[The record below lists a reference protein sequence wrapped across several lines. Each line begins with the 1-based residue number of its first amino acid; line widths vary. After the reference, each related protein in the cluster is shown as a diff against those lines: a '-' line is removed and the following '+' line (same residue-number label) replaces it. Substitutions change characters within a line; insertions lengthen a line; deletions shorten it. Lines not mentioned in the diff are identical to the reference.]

1 MTSATLDASRP
12 RTAPRHQRPRPST
25 LNTLAG
31 KGLISAVAIP
41 ATAGTAAG
49 ASLLAAGAA
58 DAATIKPAA
67 AVQVGLSAPTA
78 VRAAT
83 STAIVTIGYGSTGS
97 LVKVVQQ
104 RVGGVSVDGVFG
116 PKTLAAVKSF
126 QSGRHLVVD
135 GVVGPLTWKA
145 LGGFPATGGGTSR
158 DGGRT
163 CTVGAT
169 LRYNATGS
177 SVKVL
182 QKALGLQTDGWFG
195 PVTLAAVKSFQSSK
209 ALVADGVVGPVTWK
223 ALGCTPTT
231 TTPPVTT
238 PPPSTPPPTGGTGG
252 GSTPPLNL
260 ARAAMWDRIAWC
272 ESGQRWSLVATNST
286 GTYYGGLMMTHDAWR
301 IGGGLAFSYNANQ
314 SSREEQITV
323 ANSLYAQLGLKPWS
337 CRHAA

>member
-1 MTSATLDASRP
+1 MTSATLEASRK
-12 RTAPRHQRPRPST
+12 RTAPRHQRPRPNT
-25 LNTLAG
+25 LNSLAG

-58 DAATIKPAA
+58 DAATIHPAA
-67 AVQVGLSAPTA
+67 AVQSSLTA
-78 VRAAT
+78 SGVVKAAT
-83 STAIVTIGYGSTGS
+83 TTTVVAVSYGSTGS

-104 RVGGVSVDGVFG
+104 RVGGVTVDGVFG
-116 PKTLAAVKSF
+116 PKTLAAVKAF
-126 QSGRHLVVD
+126 QSGKHLVVD

-145 LGGFPATGGGTSR
+145 LGGFPATGGTSR

-163 CTVGAT
+163 CTVGST
-169 LRYNATGS
+169 VRYNATGS

-182 QKALGLQTDGWFG
+182 QKALGLETDGWFG
-195 PVTLAAVKSFQSSK
+195 PVTLAAVKSFQSTK
-209 ALVADGVVGPVTWK
+209 GLVTDGVVGPATWK
-223 ALGCTPTT
+223 ALGCTGSTTSPPPPTT
-231 TTPPVTT
+231 TTPP
-238 PPPSTPPPTGGTGG
+238 STGG
-252 GSTPPLNL
+252 GTSTPPLNL

-323 ANSLYAQLGLKPWS
+323 ANNLYAQLGLKPWS
-337 CRHAA
+337 CRGAA

>member
-1 MTSATLDASRP
+1 MTSATLEASRRRP
-12 RTAPRHQRPRPST
+12 APRHQRPRPNT
-25 LNTLAG
+25 LNNLAG

-49 ASLLAAGAA
+49 ASLLAAGTA
-58 DAATIKPAA
+58 DAATLHPAA
-67 AVQVGLSAPTA
+67 TAQASVRVSTSVQ
-78 VRAAT
+78 AAT
-83 STAIVTIGYGSTGS
+83 SSTVVSVSYGSTGS
-97 LVKVVQQ
+97 LVKTVQQ
-104 RVGGVSVDGVFG
+104 RVGGLTVDGIFG

-126 QSGRHLVVD
+126 QSAKHLVVD

-158 DGGRT
+158 EGGRT
-163 CTVGAT
+163 CSVGST

-182 QKALGLQTDGWFG
+182 QKALGLETDGWFG
-195 PVTLAAVKSFQSSK
+195 PVTLAAVKSFQSAK
-209 ALVADGVVGPVTWK
+209 GLVADGVVGPVTWK
-223 ALGCTPTT
+223 ALGCTSA
-231 TTPPVTT
+231 TPPPTT
-238 PPPSTPPPTGGTGG
+238 PPPPTTGG
-252 GSTPPLNL
+252 GGTSTPPLNL

-272 ESGQRWSLVATNST
+272 ESGQRWSLVASNST

-323 ANSLYAQLGLKPWS
+323 ANNLYAQLGLKPWS
-337 CRHAA
+337 CRGAA